1 MCILFCYAKNPPYF
15 RDKSSNVLPD
25 MSMGVVCVSVCEC
38 VFILLVS
45 SILLLF
51 ICLS

>member
-1 MCILFCYAKNPPYF
+1 MQKKPNKQHFK
-15 RDKSSNVLPD
+15 DKYSSVLPD
-25 MSMGVVCVSVCEC
+25 ITSVGVGCVSVCEC